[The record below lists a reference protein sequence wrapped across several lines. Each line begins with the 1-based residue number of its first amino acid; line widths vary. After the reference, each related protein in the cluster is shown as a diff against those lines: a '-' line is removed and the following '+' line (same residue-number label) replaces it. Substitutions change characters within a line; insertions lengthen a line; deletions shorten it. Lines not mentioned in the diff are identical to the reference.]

1 MVHVVVACAF
11 LSCGCVLYFFDYE
24 CTLDVVSDMQHEWN
38 SHFGVVLKDGEIWG
52 LFCFGYDTNFVL
64 QTKDY
69 EICRPNNALKVPPSP
84 GVLEHEEK
92 NILFHYGKL

>member
-11 LSCGCVLYFFDYE
+11 LSCGCVLYFFYYE

-52 LFCFGYDTNFVL
+52 VVLFWL
-64 QTKDY
+64 
-69 EICRPNNALKVPPSP
+69 
-84 GVLEHEEK
+84 
-92 NILFHYGKL
+92 